1 MSFCLSLAY
10 IVSLFMSVFCTF
22 NLFLFDKIICNFP
35 CHDVDHLVVDL
46 VLFFFPCNRA
56 TFQGKHVD
64 DPVLAEELLVVE
76 GVVALLVEVVLV
88 RVVELDADLAVS
100 VLLTKEGASMREQL
114 SVLSPGARDNYLT
127 ELVGRDNIFSD
138 ELLQRF
144 INFVAFILD
153 LSHNR
158 EYFAVLD
165 EEVSKSCI

>member
-1 MSFCLSLAY
+1 MRSQSAFSHSFFCIICHIFTSHYSHHL
-10 IVSLFMSVFCTF
+10 VSYL
-22 NLFLFDKIICNFP
+22 LFLISISES
-35 CHDVDHLVVDL
+35 
-46 VLFFFPCNRA
+46 A
-56 TFQGKHVD
+56 TFQFKDSD

-76 GVVALLVEVVLV
+76 GEVALPVEVVLV
-88 RVVELDADLAVS
+88 RVVELDADIAVS

-114 SVLSPGARDNYLT
+114 FVLSPGARDNYLT

>member
-1 MSFCLSLAY
+1 
-10 IVSLFMSVFCTF
+10 
-22 NLFLFDKIICNFP
+22 
-35 CHDVDHLVVDL
+35 
-46 VLFFFPCNRA
+46 
-56 TFQGKHVD
+56 
-64 DPVLAEELLVVE
+64 
-76 GVVALLVEVVLV
+76 VVLV
-88 RVVELDADLAVS
+88 RVVELDADIAVS

-114 SVLSPGARDNYLT
+114 FVLSPGARDNYLT

-165 EEVSKSCI
+165 EEVSKSCIRNALVDLSPVQLFVSFLRCVLPESHDLLSGDEEVMAHKLVDVENEAVVLHSGIKVDLLSGDQIIRDH

>member
-1 MSFCLSLAY
+1 MSCKSTLNS
-10 IVSLFMSVFCTF
+10 S
-22 NLFLFDKIICNFP
+22 FLEVIIISS
-35 CHDVDHLVVDL
+35 HDAHHLVPDSL
-46 VLFFFPCNRA
+46 VLISISEWA
-56 TFQGKHVD
+56 TFQLKDGD

-88 RVVELDADLAVS
+88 RVVELDADLVVS
-100 VLLTKEGASMREQL
+100 VFLTKEGASMREQL

-144 INFVAFILD
+144 INCVAFILD